1 MMPMTRFPASSCPPL
16 VKNLN
21 GCEEFHQRDLV
32 LPREPQITQ
41 ALRYLN
47 AEGGGRLPP
56 PGEEDR
62 SGLVQDLRLLLCGPR
77 TVGEEDRISWALS
90 SV

>member
-1 MMPMTRFPASSCPPL
+1 MTLFPASSRPHL
-16 VKNLN
+16 LKNLN
-21 GCEEFHQRDLV
+21 RSEKLHQRNLV
-32 LPREPQITQ
+32 LPREPRVTQ
-41 ALRYLN
+41 ALRYLD

-62 SGLVQDLRLLLCGPR
+62 SDLVRDFRFFLCGPR